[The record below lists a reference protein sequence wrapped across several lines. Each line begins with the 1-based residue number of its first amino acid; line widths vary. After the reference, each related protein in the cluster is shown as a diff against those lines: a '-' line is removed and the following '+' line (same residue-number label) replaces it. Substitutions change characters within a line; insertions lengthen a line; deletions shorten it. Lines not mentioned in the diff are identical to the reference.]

1 MDKYVLYKFFDG
13 TASLEEEMKVRKW
26 MEESDDNRKAFFK
39 ERKLFEALSL
49 NVNKKLIEKPRKI
62 KFIPWNNVFIKV
74 AAAVA
79 IIISVGFY
87 VKNNFIAKD
96 TLLTAKNSVSV
107 PLGQRVKLILP
118 DGSVVWLNS
127 QTNFQYPS
135 VFANNQREVSLDGE
149 AYFEVKGNKKCPF
162 IVSTSKGKVRVTG
175 TKFNVLAYSDN
186 ESFETSLMEGRVE
199 VMPENISLNKVV
211 LKPNQK
217 SILKNNKL
225 LIDTISDGSDYLWRD
240 GLIAFKDKTLL
251 DILGKLE
258 KGFGVKIMV
267 LGNKSALSKKTYTGK
282 FLISDG
288 VNYSLNV
295 LQKDIGFKYHRDN
308 ESQIIYINK

>member
-87 VKNNFIAKD
+87 VKNNFIAKN

-199 VMPENISLNKVV
+199 VMPENTSLNKVV

-267 LGNKSALSKKTYTGK
+267 LGNKSALSEKTYTGK

>member
-1 MDKYVLYKFFDG
+1 MDKYILYKFFDG
-13 TASLEEEMKVRKW
+13 TASLEEEMKVRRW
-26 MEESDDNRKAFFK
+26 MEESDDNRKDFFK

-49 NVNKKLIEKPRKI
+49 NVNKKHIEKKRRIQFAPL
-62 KFIPWNNVFIKV
+62 NNVFIKV

-79 IIISVGFY
+79 IIISIGFY

-107 PLGQRVKLILP
+107 PLGQRAKLILP

-135 VFANNQREVSLDGE
+135 VFANNKREVSLDGE

-186 ESFETSLMEGRVE
+186 ESFETSLMEGKVE
-199 VMPENISLNKVV
+199 VLPKNISINNVI
-211 LKPNQK
+211 LKPHQK
-217 SILKNNKL
+217 SILRNNKL
-225 LIDTISDGSDYLWRD
+225 LIDTITDGSDYLWRD
-240 GLIAFKDKTLL
+240 GFIAFKDKTLL
-251 DILGKLE
+251 DVLGRLE

-267 LGNKSALSKKTYTGK
+267 LGNKNELSKKTYTGK

-288 VNYSLNV
+288 INYSLNV
-295 LQKDIGFKYHRDN
+295 LQKDIGFKYYRDN